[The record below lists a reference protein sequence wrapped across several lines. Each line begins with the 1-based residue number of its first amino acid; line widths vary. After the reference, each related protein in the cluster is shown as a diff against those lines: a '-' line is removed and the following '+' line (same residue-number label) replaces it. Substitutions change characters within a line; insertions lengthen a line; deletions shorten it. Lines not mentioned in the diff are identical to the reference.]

1 MRNTRFTPLVST
13 GERRIAR
20 GVPDDAARQSGSD
33 EAGRVRLSKG
43 RIMLSRKRSLVV
55 AGRVCGASLVLAA
68 GAVAQ
73 PTLIISSVAVTDISP
88 DGSKVVGSIYDAG
101 ALAGFPTIE
110 TRGVGTQRINRP
122 IIGGY
127 ARMSPD
133 MTTVSF
139 DAGNL
144 ENLNNASNTIT
155 YNPAVANQWERVAVG
170 HVWTSTG
177 GVFNIGPA
185 TNGNRC
191 DFTMNTISGISGT
204 GRYLAVTGWTNG
216 PCGPYRATRYDSL
229 TDTFTQLP
237 VSQAPPPSNQFSLAT
252 RVFDISDDGDTLV
265 GGDNNWNTNFTIRQY
280 RAAVW
285 TRNPAT
291 NTWSLN
297 VLDPNGGELSRIS
310 GDGQVVTGR
319 DATGQACRWVRGA
332 GNTWTKF
339 PLGINALPTSIN
351 HDGSV
356 IAGDLFI
363 WRADLNGGQAV
374 DLYQHIAN
382 LGGGFPGITFFN
394 PFGAITWGISDDGTR
409 IAIRGLN
416 ETNPCLSTFFNAVL
430 DLDGG
435 PCEAPRIALDPVSE
449 FDGGPSAGN
458 FGMTFNVMA
467 SGTYPLNYVWQ
478 KQDLT
483 GAWVDVV
490 DDNCGTFDARF
501 FNATGSRT
509 SQLRLGFVS
518 DSWRGVYRAIVS
530 NSCGTVTSQP
540 FTVCDASCAPSCDSI
555 DFNNNQV
562 FPEDQDVIDFFN
574 VLSGGACPAC
584 NDIDFNNNQV
594 FPEDQDVIDFFNV
607 LAGGTCS

>member
-1 MRNTRFTPLVST
+1 MLLRNGKSVL
-13 GERRIAR
+13 
-20 GVPDDAARQSGSD
+20 
-33 EAGRVRLSKG
+33 AGRACV
-43 RIMLSRKRSLVV
+43 
-55 AGRVCGASLVLAA
+55 ASLAIAA

-73 PTLIISSVAVTDISP
+73 PTLIVSSVAVTDISP
-88 DGSKVVGSIYDAG
+88 DGTKVVGSIYDAN
-101 ALAGFPTIE
+101 ALASFPTIE

-122 IIGGY
+122 ILGGY

-155 YNPAVANQWERVAVG
+155 YNSAIANQWERVAVG
-170 HVWTSTG
+170 HIWTGTG
-177 GVFNIGPA
+177 GIFNIGPA

-191 DFTMNTISGISGT
+191 DFTINTISGISGT

-216 PCGPYRATRYDSL
+216 LCGPYRATRYDTL

-237 VSQAPPPSNQFSLAT
+237 VSLAPPPSNQFARAT

-265 GGDNNWNTNFTIRQY
+265 GGDDNWNTNFTIRRY

-291 NTWSLN
+291 NTWALN
-297 VLDPNGGELSRIS
+297 VLDPNGGEIYRIS
-310 GDGQVVTGR
+310 GDGQVATGR
-319 DATGQACRWVRGA
+319 DASGQACRWVRGA

-339 PLGINALPTSIN
+339 LLGTPGLPTSIN

-374 DLYQHIAN
+374 DLYTHIAN
-382 LGGGFPGITFFN
+382 LGGGFPGITFMN
-394 PFGAITWGISDDGTR
+394 PFGAVTWGVSDDGTR

-416 ETNPCLSTFFNAVL
+416 ENDPCLATFFNAVL

-435 PCEAPRIALDPVSE
+435 PCEAPRIAQEPVSR
-449 FDGGPSAGN
+449 FDGGPAAGG
-458 FGMTFNVMA
+458 FGMIFNVMA
-467 SGTYPLNYVWQ
+467 SGTYPMNYVWQ
-478 KQDLT
+478 KRNEA
-483 GAWVDVV
+483 GEWVDLV
-490 DDNCGTFDARF
+490 DASCGSSSEFFDV
-501 FNATGSRT
+501 NGSRT
-509 SQLRLGFVS
+509 SQLRLGFAS
-518 DSWRGVYRAIVS
+518 NIWRGVYRAVVS
-530 NSCGTVTSQP
+530 NSCGTATSQT
-540 FTVCDASCAPSCDSI
+540 FTVCDASCVPACDSI
-555 DFNNNQV
+555 DFNNNGV

-574 VLSGGACPAC
+574 VLAGVECSTC
-584 NDIDFNNNQV
+584 NDIDFNNNGV

-607 LAGGTCS
+607 LAGGTCP